1 MLSDSNGFGK
11 NVTIFFADMNS
22 FVHIDNKK
30 KDILILGKDPT
41 VTLDDSTVIVA
52 KVYSINVTEQ
62 QKKFCSSLHY
72 NWVNSNI
79 FVNSFEIYKFKAKV
93 I

>member
-11 NVTIFFADMNS
+11 NVTIFFADMNL

-41 VTLDDSTVIVA
+41 VTLDDSTVIVE

-62 QKKFCSSLHY
+62 QKKFC
-72 NWVNSNI
+72 
-79 FVNSFEIYKFKAKV
+79 
-93 I
+93 

>member
-30 KDILILGKDPT
+30 KDILILDKDPT
-41 VTLDDSTVIVA
+41 VTLDDSTVIVE

-62 QKKFCSSLHY
+62 QKKFC
-72 NWVNSNI
+72 
-79 FVNSFEIYKFKAKV
+79 
-93 I
+93 